1 MLAKALLFLLI
12 GTMVYLTGE
21 TIVKNMSGLI
31 RNYPLF
37 GWLYF
42 IVMCALAGIPPLS
55 GFIGKVL
62 IGQGAIAGE
71 NYVLLTLGFA
81 SSVIVLYS
89 LLRIFLA
96 SFFGETIISEDHK
109 KPIPTLAFVSF
120 VSLAIFI
127 IGIGLAAE
135 GIAPFVEDAAR
146 TLADPS
152 IYIEA
157 ILGDI
162 E

>member
-1 MLAKALLFLLI
+1 
-12 GTMVYLTGE
+12 
-21 TIVKNMSGLI
+21 
-31 RNYPLF
+31 
-37 GWLYF
+37 
-42 IVMCALAGIPPLS
+42 MCALAGIPPLS
-55 GFIGKVL
+55 GFLGKVL
-62 IGQGAIAGE
+62 IGQGAIEGQ

-96 SFFGETIISEDHK
+96 SFFGETTISEADK
-109 KPIPTLAFVSF
+109 KPIPKLAMVSF
-120 VSLAIFI
+120 VLLAII
-127 IGIGLAAE
+127 IISIGIAAE

-146 TLADPS
+146 TLANPS

-157 ILGDI
+157 ILGDM